1 MFAKLS
7 PMQPYISGHAV
18 LCIGICFCR
27 KFIQTRLVTMTQLQ
41 LSVSNRSVMYGQHR
55 HTETDP
61 RHPATVR
68 VEDDM
73 KNDAT
78 FEVGQHSHDSLRT
91 GV

>member
-1 MFAKLS
+1 
-7 PMQPYISGHAV
+7 MQEVHPDSIGHNDPAAAERFQQISHVWAA
-18 LCIGICFCR
+18 
-27 KFIQTRLVTMTQLQ
+27 QTYR
-41 LSVSNRSVMYGQHR
+41 
-55 HTETDP
+55 DP